1 MGVWEKQLPLT
12 STIHEQSMIAVANQ
26 SLKRALIDRIMTNFV
41 TILSLRR
48 DRLHSRIAVK
58 VKQTGG
64 RRTPAIQNR
73 STQRQKSRK
82 QELAAGC
89 TESGWDGV
97 HSHTAACTAPSPCL
111 EAASLKYPCTAISAH
126 HQPAHSKHR

>member
-1 MGVWEKQLPLT
+1 MCNCPKRDIHVGEYFSTNSSCNASKLEAKMGVWEKQLPLT

-73 STQRQKSRK
+73 STQR
-82 QELAAGC
+82 
-89 TESGWDGV
+89 
-97 HSHTAACTAPSPCL
+97 
-111 EAASLKYPCTAISAH
+111 
-126 HQPAHSKHR
+126 